1 MTLVDY
7 LVLRPFDLNPRFQSH
22 FPRMD
27 FPEQALR
34 VDLPAS
40 AAEDGTIEGTFDP
53 DNSLVGKRSNNNVS
67 QKYAL
72 PMGILIITGASTYL
86 STN

>member
-7 LVLRPFDLNPRFQSH
+7 LVPRPFDLNPRFQSL

-40 AAEDGTIEGTFDP
+40 AAYDGTIEGTFDS
-53 DNSLVGKRSNNNVS
+53 DNSLLVSAVTITCLRSMLC
-67 QKYAL
+67 QWAY
-72 PMGILIITGASTYL
+72 
-86 STN
+86 

>member
-7 LVLRPFDLNPRFQSH
+7 LVPRPFDLNPRFQSL

-27 FPEQALR
+27 FPEQYLR

-40 AAEDGTIEGTFDP
+40 AA
-53 DNSLVGKRSNNNVS
+53 
-67 QKYAL
+67 
-72 PMGILIITGASTYL
+72 
-86 STN
+86 

>member
-7 LVLRPFDLNPRFQSH
+7 LVLRPFDLNPRFQSL

-27 FPEQALR
+27 FPEQHLR

-40 AAEDGTIEGTFDP
+40 AA
-53 DNSLVGKRSNNNVS
+53 
-67 QKYAL
+67 
-72 PMGILIITGASTYL
+72 
-86 STN
+86 

>member
-1 MTLVDY
+1 M
-7 LVLRPFDLNPRFQSH
+7 LRPFDLNPRFQSL

-34 VDLPAS
+34 VDLPVG
-40 AAEDGTIEGTFDP
+40 AAQDGTIEGTFDP

-72 PMGILIITGASTYL
+72 PMGILIITGASTYV